1 MMIAILSLKFVLEK
15 IEYNKPIKVID
26 AEKLISEFGYAKV
39 VDDFGCSLG
48 YFKLF
53 GGD

>member
-1 MMIAILSLKFVLEK
+1 MINILSLNCVLEK
-15 IEYNKPIKVID
+15 IGYNKPIKIID
-26 AEKLISEFGYAKV
+26 AENLISEFGYVKV
-39 VDDFGCSLG
+39 VDDFGHSLG